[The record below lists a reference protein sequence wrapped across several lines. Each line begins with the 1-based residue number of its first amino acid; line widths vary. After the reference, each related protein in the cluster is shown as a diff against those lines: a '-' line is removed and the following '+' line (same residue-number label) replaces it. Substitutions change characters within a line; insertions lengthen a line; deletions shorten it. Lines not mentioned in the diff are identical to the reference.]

1 MQPTY
6 ARESLCVTCAGCDRP
21 RERQTSSRR
30 RQTYALTRNFHT
42 HNAAERY
49 GEKCA
54 PRLVCE
60 VDLLCQNQGDDIQ
73 GSHCA
78 RRRPQRIFVG
88 ARMMRQNAPVAD
100 QMSTQR

>member
-30 RQTYALTRNFHT
+30 RQTYALHRNFHT
-42 HNAAERY
+42 HSA
-49 GEKCA
+49 
-54 PRLVCE
+54 VCE
-60 VDLLCQNQGDDIQ
+60 VDLLCQDQGDDIQ

-100 QMSTQR
+100 QMSMQR